1 MGLLNGKSANYY
13 VLAISIAA
21 FGLPMIFSVDAV
33 MEHTHGVFAYPLDD
47 SYIHLAVAKNL
58 LLNKVW
64 GINSQGFASVSSS
77 ILFPLLLA
85 AIFKVTGVV
94 TIVPFIVNLITAI
107 LFLVVLQRW
116 LIKQDI
122 NPSGQLI
129 VMLLSI
135 FLIPL
140 PVIVMVGMEHTLH
153 LLFFFLFLTSFTESL
168 QRMLASPEK
177 RAAIPWPVYVYGI
190 LMMTARFESMFL
202 LGAACVILLI
212 HKRWFIAAQIG
223 FICFLPVLIFGV
235 YSILK
240 GSDFLPNSVLVKA
253 TVPASNLENIMY
265 LIREEY
271 FPRFFSADQKYNTI
285 GAQRLLLLV
294 PMTYLLFFRA
304 TRGNMVYRNMLLMLA
319 VCTIFH
325 IATMS
330 YSFFARYEAYLIGSF
345 VIICSTLV
353 IRYGN
358 ELLKERSKILSWVAG
373 FLGILLLMPLAT
385 RSFNAFSEVSLGAI
399 CTYDQQF
406 QMGRFVGSYYNRD
419 AVAINDIGAV
429 TYQSEGPKLD
439 LWGLGNIEVARS
451 RRNRTYTVGFLD
463 SMARARDVKVAI
475 CYEGRF
481 RGLVTLWQKVA
492 SWDIPYKDAGVHDS
506 VSFYVINPSEGP
518 LLKENLKKF
527 QPSLP
532 KGVIVSYY

>member
-1 MGLLNGKSANYY
+1 MGLLNGKFARYY
-13 VLAISIAA
+13 VLAISLAA
-21 FGLPMIFSVDAV
+21 FGLPLVFMVDEV
-33 MEHTHGVFAYPLDD
+33 TEHTHGVFAYPLDD

-58 LLNKVW
+58 LLNNVW
-64 GINSQGFASVSSS
+64 GINAQGFASVSSS

-85 AIFKVTGVV
+85 AIFKFTGVV
-94 TIVPFIVNLITAI
+94 TLVPFIVNLITAI

-122 NPSGQLI
+122 NPGGQLM

-168 QRMLASPEK
+168 QNMLAAPDKKAS
-177 RAAIPWPVYVYGI
+177 IPWPVYVYGI

-202 LGAACVILLI
+202 LGAACVILLF
-212 HKRWFIAAQIG
+212 HKRWFIAVKLG

-253 TVPASNLENIMY
+253 TVPASNLQNVMY

-294 PMTYLLFFRA
+294 PITYLLFYRA
-304 TRGNMVYRNMLLMLA
+304 AREHIPYRNMLLMLM
-319 VCTIFH
+319 VSTVFH

-345 VIICSTLV
+345 VIICSTLF
-353 IRYGN
+353 IKYGN
-358 ELLKERSKILSWVAG
+358 DVLREKNKMLNGVAG
-373 FLGILLLMPLAT
+373 VLGVLLLMPLVT

-406 QMGRFVGSYYNRD
+406 QMGRFVGSYYNKD

-451 RRNRTYTVGFLD
+451 RRNGDYTIEFLD
-463 SMARARDVKVAI
+463 SMARKRDVKVAI
-475 CYEGRF
+475 CYENRF
-481 RGLVTLWQKVA
+481 KGLVRQWQKVA

-506 VSFYVINPSEGP
+506 VAFYVINPLEAP

-527 QPSLP
+527 QPTLP
-532 KGVIVSYY
+532 RGVIVSYY